1 MSAKT
6 FDLYAHVTD
15 TIVAAIEAGATD
27 FSLPWQRTGI
37 GNMLPVNAA
46 TGAAYNGVNILS
58 LWATAMNS
66 GYDRGV
72 WATYRQWASLGAQVR
87 KGARGACVIF
97 YKEYSAEPDPDDD
110 ADDGKRR
117 VAKASWVFNA
127 AQVEGYALPDLPDRP
142 PIERRVMAE
151 VLVEKNGADI
161 RHGGD
166 QAYYVPSADY
176 IQMPDERLFA
186 AEDEAQRTEDY
197 YAVLFHELTHWAGAK
212 YRLDREMHKRFGD
225 RAYAMEELVAELGAA
240 FLCGELGI
248 TPAPRPD
255 HAGYIAG
262 WLEAM
267 KADKRAIFTAA
278 ARAGE
283 AASFLNRVL
292 KRARGGA
299 SSAAMPGVG
308 EPS

>member
-1 MSAKT
+1 MTAKS

-15 TIVAAIEAGATD
+15 SIVAAIEAGTAECC
-27 FSLPWQRTGI
+27 LPWQRTGI
-37 GNMLPVNAA
+37 GNLLPINAA
-46 TGAAYNGVNILS
+46 TGAAYNGINILS
-58 LWATAMNS
+58 LWATAMRQD
-66 GYDRGV
+66 YARGL
-72 WATYRQWASLGAQVR
+72 WATYRQWSALGAQVR

-97 YKEYSAEPDPDDD
+97 YKEYEAEPDPDND

-117 VAKASWVFNA
+117 LARASWVFNA
-127 AQVEGYALPDLPDRP
+127 EQVEGYELPEMPDRP
-142 PIERRVMAE
+142 PIERIAMAE
-151 VLVEKNGADI
+151 VLIEKNGADI

-166 QAYYVPSADY
+166 QACYVPSADY
-176 IQMPDERLFA
+176 IQMPNERLFA

-197 YAVLFHELTHWAGAK
+197 YAVLFHELTHWSGASH
-212 YRLDREMHKRFGD
+212 RLNRDMHKRFGD
-225 RAYAMEELVAELGAA
+225 RTYAMEELVAELGAA

-248 TPAPRPD
+248 TPVPRPD

-283 AASFLNRVL
+283 AASYLQ
-292 KRARGGA
+292 RAA
-299 SSAAMPGVG
+299 KSAR
-308 EPS
+308 